1 MEFEILDALEDLR
14 YISLDMI
21 SIQYFSVLEL
31 SAYLKLD
38 NVLVRYEEKLD
49 EVSLQKTLNDET
61 SFSKILEWISKEMK
75 SSGAMDET
83 ITRIENSDDIRSFH
97 MELSSFLKGS

>member
-83 ITRIENSDDIRSFH
+83 ITRIENSDDIKSFH